1 MRYFKFDGPWPD
13 IQLLKDQSASL
24 ATIQQK
30 QYRRE
35 KRLGRIGCGVSLLVA
50 AGVFIGLQVL
60 IWHILPEEEGVF
72 GAILYLLAHMAWLFI
87 SLMAA
92 CIAGFFSGLP
102 FWRSNRNEETHVR
115 QQFMRL
121 ACQHLRKYY
130 ELQEP
135 FLVTKCYTSSDR
147 KFDRHDVCMFIADG
161 KLRITANL
169 HYGFFDPKRDL
180 GCYELTRQE
189 IRLQDTEHKD
199 RPAVQLQAEDLSF
212 TLGRRAKAFIENNF
226 LGCVTAS
233 PD

>member
-1 MRYFKFDGPWPD
+1 MRYFKFDGAWPD

-24 ATIQQK
+24 ATLQQK

-35 KRLGRIGCGVSLLVA
+35 KRLGRIGCVVSSLISIGTFIGFLRLIQLLAPSEASTLVIILYGLLGLLGIGVSLFVA
-50 AGVFIGLQVL
+50 PLIGALA
-60 IWHILPEEEGVF
+60 
-72 GAILYLLAHMAWLFI
+72 AI
-87 SLMAA
+87 
-92 CIAGFFSGLP
+92 P
-102 FWRSNRNEETHVR
+102 FWRSNRNEETRVR

-147 KFDRHDVCMFIADG
+147 KFDRHDVCLFIADG

-212 TLGRRAKAFIENNF
+212 TLGCRAKAFIENDF
-226 LGCVTAS
+226 LGRT
-233 PD
+233 P

>member
-1 MRYFKFDGPWPD
+1 MRYFKFDGAWPD
-13 IQLLKDQSASL
+13 IQLLKDQSAIL

-30 QYRRE
+30 QRRRE
-35 KRLGRIGCGVSLLVA
+35 KRLGRIGCVVSSLVSI
-50 AGVFIGLQVL
+50 GTFIGFLRL
-60 IWHILPEEEGVF
+60 IQLLAPSEASTLAI
-72 GAILYLLAHMAWLFI
+72 ILYGLLGLLGIGASLFVAPLI
-87 SLMAA
+87 GALAA
-92 CIAGFFSGLP
+92 IP
-102 FWRSNRNEETHVR
+102 FWRSNRNEETRVR

-147 KFDRHDVCMFIADG
+147 KFDRHDVCLFIVDDE
-161 KLRITANL
+161 LRITANL

-180 GCYELTRQE
+180 GCYALTRQE

-212 TLGRRAKAFIENNF
+212 TLARRAKAFIENDF
-226 LGCVTAS
+226 LGRT
-233 PD
+233 P